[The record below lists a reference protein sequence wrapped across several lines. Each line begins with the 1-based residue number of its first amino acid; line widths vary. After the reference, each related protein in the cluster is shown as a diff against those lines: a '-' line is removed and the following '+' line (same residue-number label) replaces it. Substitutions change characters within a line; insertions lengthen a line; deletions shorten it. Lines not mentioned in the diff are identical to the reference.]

1 MTFYRDFSNGKTF
14 GIFFCTIPKKLT
26 NYDWWNY
33 WRFFFC
39 NADPQNQN
47 CNWFAGDVVT
57 KFTKIK
63 QPLETC
69 HVPRSLKQKRIVYF
83 LSCNCS
89 FILLSITPNSIGIGI
104 MYILESLGW
113 LGSEQ
118 VKVASF
124 QKVRFVFQISKSP
137 KKIIPHHYPE
147 LEIWISCLLLW
158 AGISNFKFMIVIWN
172 IFFGDLE
179 IWKTNH
185 TFWKKPPLVVL

>member
-1 MTFYRDFSNGKTF
+1 MHNPQKVNQLRLMKLL
-14 GIFFCTIPKKLT
+14 TI
-26 NYDWWNY
+26 
-33 WRFFFC
+33 FFC

-69 HVPRSLKQKRIVYF
+69 HGPRSLKQKRIVYF

-104 MYILESLGW
+104 MYILESLGG

-147 LEIWISCLLLW
+147 LEI
-158 AGISNFKFMIVIWN
+158 
-172 IFFGDLE
+172 
-179 IWKTNH
+179 
-185 TFWKKPPLVVL
+185 